1 MSSSYLLLNQVEQ
14 VLLYIGGFG
23 LSDLFV
29 KSMKFTDNQQW
40 IYYVVILAIAL
51 LILFNTKEE

>member
-1 MSSSYLLLNQVEQ
+1 MSASYLLLNQLEQ

>member
-1 MSSSYLLLNQVEQ
+1 MSASYLLLNQVEQ